1 MEMSKNLKRIESESS
16 PNSSA
21 IKKQRNKMN
30 VSMRSVSD
38 SSDSRRNMKKVIN
51 RLQVIDI
58 DDQTYAKEFKVKV
71 NKKDKIM
78 K

>member
-1 MEMSKNLKRIESESS
+1 MSKNLKRIESESS

-58 DDQTYAKEFKVKV
+58 DEQTYAKEFKVKV

>member
-1 MEMSKNLKRIESESS
+1 
-16 PNSSA
+16 
-21 IKKQRNKMN
+21 MN

-58 DDQTYAKEFKVKV
+58 DEQTYAKEFKVKV